1 MSRFRASLRV
11 YTPTAIL
18 KPQVIDY
25 SFFVYSREAQ
35 KPTHLHRRGTSRPCN
50 TVSTPL
56 LFGLFRPD
64 MSVTSV
70 FNRDITVARLT
81 SRITMAA
88 ARPYRAIASNSTVA
102 AARPYRAIA
111 SNSTVAAARPHRA
124 MDHSSTVKTIPNG
137 TMTAARP
144 YRAIVSNSIIA
155 SGDNI
160 RQRHHG
166 SGFALKST
174 LFCSRSM
181 LFYSVLTHF
190 YSSYSSLSKKL
201 VPSPL
206 PATPKLSSTV
216 APKSQQ
222 VERSPRSRPPAG
234 IEGDQASNGTSSR
247 VWSVPV

>member
-25 SFFVYSREAQ
+25 SIFVYSREAQ
-35 KPTHLHRRGTSRPCN
+35 KPTHLHRRGASRPCN
-50 TVSTPL
+50 TVSMPL

-64 MSVTSV
+64 MSITSV
-70 FNRDITVARLT
+70 FNRGITAARLT

-88 ARPYRAIASNSTVA
+88 ARPYRAIA
-102 AARPYRAIA
+102 
-111 SNSTVAAARPHRA
+111 
-124 MDHSSTVKTIPNG
+124 
-137 TMTAARP
+137 
-144 YRAIVSNSIIA
+144 SNSIIA

>member
-1 MSRFRASLRV
+1 MRV

-25 SFFVYSREAQ
+25 SIFVYSREAQ
-35 KPTHLHRRGTSRPCN
+35 KPTHLHRRGASRPCN

-64 MSVTSV
+64 MSITSV
-70 FNRDITVARLT
+70 FNRGITAARLT
-81 SRITMAA
+81 SRISMTA

-111 SNSTVAAARPHRA
+111 SNS
-124 MDHSSTVKTIPNG
+124 
-137 TMTAARP
+137 
-144 YRAIVSNSIIA
+144 IIA

-160 RQRHHG
+160 RQRRHG

>member
-1 MSRFRASLRV
+1 MRV

-25 SFFVYSREAQ
+25 SIFVYSREAQ
-35 KPTHLHRRGTSRPCN
+35 KPTHLYRRGASRPCN

-64 MSVTSV
+64 MSITSV
-70 FNRDITVARLT
+70 FNRGITAARLT
-81 SRITMAA
+81 SRISMAA

-111 SNSTVAAARPHRA
+111 
-124 MDHSSTVKTIPNG
+124 
-137 TMTAARP
+137 
-144 YRAIVSNSIIA
+144 SNSIIA

>member
-25 SFFVYSREAQ
+25 SIFVYSREAQ
-35 KPTHLHRRGTSRPCN
+35 KPTHLHRRGASRPCN

-64 MSVTSV
+64 MSVTSA
-70 FNRDITVARLT
+70 FNRGITAARLT

-88 ARPYRAIASNSTVA
+88 ARPYRA
-102 AARPYRAIA
+102 
-111 SNSTVAAARPHRA
+111 

-137 TMTAARP
+137 TMAAARP
-144 YRAIVSNSIIA
+144 YRAIASNSIIA

-201 VPSPL
+201 VPSSL

>member
-25 SFFVYSREAQ
+25 SIFVYSREAQ
-35 KPTHLHRRGTSRPCN
+35 KPTHLHRRGASRPCN
-50 TVSTPL
+50 TASTPL

-70 FNRDITVARLT
+70 FNRGITAARLT
-81 SRITMAA
+81 SRITM
-88 ARPYRAIASNSTVA
+88 A

-137 TMTAARP
+137 TMAAARP
-144 YRAIVSNSIIA
+144 YRTIASNSIIA

>member
-1 MSRFRASLRV
+1 MRV

-25 SFFVYSREAQ
+25 SIFVYSREAQ
-35 KPTHLHRRGTSRPCN
+35 KPTHLHRRGASRPCN

-64 MSVTSV
+64 MSITSV
-70 FNRDITVARLT
+70 FNRGITAARLT
-81 SRITMAA
+81 SRISM
-88 ARPYRAIASNSTVA
+88 TV
-102 AARPYRAIA
+102 
-111 SNSTVAAARPHRA
+111 
-124 MDHSSTVKTIPNG
+124 
-137 TMTAARP
+137 ARP

>member
-25 SFFVYSREAQ
+25 SIFVYSREAQ

-81 SRITMAA
+81 GRITM
-88 ARPYRAIASNSTVA
+88 A

-137 TMTAARP
+137 TMAAVRP
-144 YRAIVSNSIIA
+144 YRAIASNSIIA

>member
-1 MSRFRASLRV
+1 MRV
-11 YTPTAIL
+11 CTPTAIL

-25 SFFVYSREAQ
+25 SIFVYSREAQ
-35 KPTHLHRRGTSRPCN
+35 KPTHLHRRGASRPCN
-50 TVSTPL
+50 TVSAPL

-70 FNRDITVARLT
+70 FNRGITAARLT

-88 ARPYRAIASNSTVA
+88 ARPYRAIA
-102 AARPYRAIA
+102 
-111 SNSTVAAARPHRA
+111 
-124 MDHSSTVKTIPNG
+124 
-137 TMTAARP
+137 
-144 YRAIVSNSIIA
+144 SNSIIA

>member
-1 MSRFRASLRV
+1 MRV

-25 SFFVYSREAQ
+25 SIFVYSREAQ
-35 KPTHLHRRGTSRPCN
+35 KPTHLHRRGASRPCN
-50 TVSTPL
+50 TASTPL

-70 FNRDITVARLT
+70 FNRGITAARLT
-81 SRITMAA
+81 SRITM
-88 ARPYRAIASNSTVA
+88 A

-137 TMTAARP
+137 TMAAARP
-144 YRAIVSNSIIA
+144 YRAIASNSIIA
-155 SGDNI
+155 SGDSI

-190 YSSYSSLSKKL
+190 YSSYSSLSKKP

>member
-1 MSRFRASLRV
+1 MRV

-25 SFFVYSREAQ
+25 SIFVYSREAQ
-35 KPTHLHRRGTSRPCN
+35 KPTHLHRRGASRPCN

-70 FNRDITVARLT
+70 FNRGITAARLT

-88 ARPYRAIASNSTVA
+88 ARPYRAIA
-102 AARPYRAIA
+102 
-111 SNSTVAAARPHRA
+111 
-124 MDHSSTVKTIPNG
+124 
-137 TMTAARP
+137 
-144 YRAIVSNSIIA
+144 SNSIIA

>member
-1 MSRFRASLRV
+1 MRV

-25 SFFVYSREAQ
+25 SIFVYSREAQ
-35 KPTHLHRRGTSRPCN
+35 KPTHLHRRGASRPCN

-64 MSVTSV
+64 MSITSV
-70 FNRDITVARLT
+70 FNRGITAARLT
-81 SRITMAA
+81 SRISM
-88 ARPYRAIASNSTVA
+88 A

>member
-18 KPQVIDY
+18 KPQLIDY
-25 SFFVYSREAQ
+25 SIFVYSREAQ
-35 KPTHLHRRGTSRPCN
+35 KPTHLHRRGASRPCN

-70 FNRDITVARLT
+70 FNRGITAARLT
-81 SRITMAA
+81 SRITMTAA
-88 ARPYRAIASNSTVA
+88 QSYRAIA
-102 AARPYRAIA
+102 
-111 SNSTVAAARPHRA
+111 
-124 MDHSSTVKTIPNG
+124 
-137 TMTAARP
+137 
-144 YRAIVSNSIIA
+144 SNSIIA

>member
-1 MSRFRASLRV
+1 MLRSSTRPKHRKSSSTTPAQTLVSRFRASLRV

-25 SFFVYSREAQ
+25 SIFVYSREAQ
-35 KPTHLHRRGTSRPCN
+35 KPTHLHRRGASRPCN

-64 MSVTSV
+64 MSITSV
-70 FNRDITVARLT
+70 FNRGITAARLT
-81 SRITMAA
+81 SRITM
-88 ARPYRAIASNSTVA
+88 
-102 AARPYRAIA
+102 
-111 SNSTVAAARPHRA
+111 
-124 MDHSSTVKTIPNG
+124 
-137 TMTAARP
+137 TAARP
-144 YRAIVSNSIIA
+144 YQAIASNSIIA

>member
-1 MSRFRASLRV
+1 MQYSLDAPLVRFISSRYVRYECFQPGHHGG
-11 YTPTAIL
+11 TPYKSDHHGGGA
-18 KPQVIDY
+18 
-25 SFFVYSREAQ
+25 
-35 KPTHLHRRGTSRPCN
+35 
-50 TVSTPL
+50 TVS
-56 LFGLFRPD
+56 
-64 MSVTSV
+64 S
-70 FNRDITVARLT
+70 
-81 SRITMAA
+81 
-88 ARPYRAIASNSTVA
+88 
-102 AARPYRAIA
+102 
-111 SNSTVAAARPHRA
+111 
-124 MDHSSTVKTIPNG
+124 
-137 TMTAARP
+137 
-144 YRAIVSNSIIA
+144 
-155 SGDNI
+155 DNI

-174 LFCSRSM
+174 LFCSKSM

>member
-25 SFFVYSREAQ
+25 SIFVYSREAQ
-35 KPTHLHRRGTSRPCN
+35 KPTHLHRRGASRPCN
-50 TVSTPL
+50 TASTPL

-70 FNRDITVARLT
+70 FNRGITAARLT
-81 SRITMAA
+81 SRITM
-88 ARPYRAIASNSTVA
+88 A

-144 YRAIVSNSIIA
+144 YRTIASNSIIA

>member
-1 MSRFRASLRV
+1 MRV
-11 YTPTAIL
+11 YTHTAIL

-25 SFFVYSREAQ
+25 SIFVYSREAQ
-35 KPTHLHRRGTSRPCN
+35 KPTHLHRRGASRPCN

-64 MSVTSV
+64 MSITSV
-70 FNRDITVARLT
+70 FNRGITAARLT
-81 SRITMAA
+81 SRISMAA

-111 SNSTVAAARPHRA
+111 
-124 MDHSSTVKTIPNG
+124 
-137 TMTAARP
+137 
-144 YRAIVSNSIIA
+144 SNSIIA

>member
-25 SFFVYSREAQ
+25 SIFVYSREAQ

-70 FNRDITVARLT
+70 FNRDITVARRT

-88 ARPYRAIASNSTVA
+88 VRPYRAIA
-102 AARPYRAIA
+102 
-111 SNSTVAAARPHRA
+111 
-124 MDHSSTVKTIPNG
+124 
-137 TMTAARP
+137 
-144 YRAIVSNSIIA
+144 SNSIIA

>member
-25 SFFVYSREAQ
+25 SIFVYSREAQ
-35 KPTHLHRRGTSRPCN
+35 KPTHLHRRGASRPCN

-64 MSVTSV
+64 MSITSV
-70 FNRDITVARLT
+70 FNRGITAARLT
-81 SRITMAA
+81 SRI
-88 ARPYRAIASNSTVA
+88 
-102 AARPYRAIA
+102 
-111 SNSTVAAARPHRA
+111 
-124 MDHSSTVKTIPNG
+124 

-144 YRAIVSNSIIA
+144 YRAIASNSIIA

-201 VPSPL
+201 VPSSL

>member
-25 SFFVYSREAQ
+25 SIFVYSREAQ
-35 KPTHLHRRGTSRPCN
+35 KPTHLHRRGASRPCN

-64 MSVTSV
+64 MSITSV
-70 FNRDITVARLT
+70 FNRGITAARLT
-81 SRITMAA
+81 SRITMTA

-111 SNSTVAAARPHRA
+111 
-124 MDHSSTVKTIPNG
+124 
-137 TMTAARP
+137 
-144 YRAIVSNSIIA
+144 SNSIIA

-201 VPSPL
+201 VPSSL

>member
-25 SFFVYSREAQ
+25 SIFVYSGEAQ
-35 KPTHLHRRGTSRPCN
+35 KPTHLHRRGASRPCN

-64 MSVTSV
+64 MSITSV
-70 FNRDITVARLT
+70 FNRGITAARLT
-81 SRITMAA
+81 SRITMTA

-102 AARPYRAIA
+102 AARPYRA
-111 SNSTVAAARPHRA
+111 

-137 TMTAARP
+137 TMAAARP
-144 YRAIVSNSIIA
+144 YRAIASNSIIA

-181 LFYSVLTHF
+181 LFYSVLTHS

>member
-1 MSRFRASLRV
+1 MRV
-11 YTPTAIL
+11 YTPTEIL

-25 SFFVYSREAQ
+25 SIFVYSREAQ
-35 KPTHLHRRGTSRPCN
+35 KPTHLHRRGASRPCN
-50 TVSTPL
+50 TASTPL

-70 FNRDITVARLT
+70 FNRGITAARLT
-81 SRITMAA
+81 SRI
-88 ARPYRAIASNSTVA
+88 
-102 AARPYRAIA
+102 
-111 SNSTVAAARPHRA
+111 
-124 MDHSSTVKTIPNG
+124 

-144 YRAIVSNSIIA
+144 YRAIASNSIIA

>member
-1 MSRFRASLRV
+1 MQYGLDAPFVRFISSRYVHYECFQ
-11 YTPTAIL
+11 PGITA
-18 KPQVIDY
+18 
-25 SFFVYSREAQ
+25 
-35 KPTHLHRRGTSRPCN
+35 
-50 TVSTPL
+50 
-56 LFGLFRPD
+56 
-64 MSVTSV
+64 
-70 FNRDITVARLT
+70 ARLT
-81 SRITMAA
+81 SRI
-88 ARPYRAIASNSTVA
+88 
-102 AARPYRAIA
+102 
-111 SNSTVAAARPHRA
+111 
-124 MDHSSTVKTIPNG
+124 

-190 YSSYSSLSKKL
+190 YSSLSKKL

>member
-25 SFFVYSREAQ
+25 SIFVYSREAQ
-35 KPTHLHRRGTSRPCN
+35 KPTHLHRRGASRPCN

-64 MSVTSV
+64 MSITSV
-70 FNRDITVARLT
+70 FNRGITAARLT
-81 SRITMAA
+81 SRITMTA

-102 AARPYRAIA
+102 AARPYQAIA
-111 SNSTVAAARPHRA
+111 
-124 MDHSSTVKTIPNG
+124 
-137 TMTAARP
+137 
-144 YRAIVSNSIIA
+144 SNSIIA

>member
-1 MSRFRASLRV
+1 MRV

-25 SFFVYSREAQ
+25 SIFVYSREAQ
-35 KPTHLHRRGTSRPCN
+35 KPTHLHRRGASRPCN

-64 MSVTSV
+64 MSITSV
-70 FNRDITVARLT
+70 FNRGITAARLT
-81 SRITMAA
+81 SRISMTA

-111 SNSTVAAARPHRA
+111 
-124 MDHSSTVKTIPNG
+124 
-137 TMTAARP
+137 
-144 YRAIVSNSIIA
+144 SNSIIA

>member
-25 SFFVYSREAQ
+25 SIFVYSREAQ
-35 KPTHLHRRGTSRPCN
+35 KPTHLHRRGASRPCN

-70 FNRDITVARLT
+70 FNRDITAARLT
-81 SRITMAA
+81 SRITM
-88 ARPYRAIASNSTVA
+88 A

-137 TMTAARP
+137 TMAAARP
-144 YRAIVSNSIIA
+144 YRAIASNSIIA

>member
-1 MSRFRASLRV
+1 MRV

-25 SFFVYSREAQ
+25 SIFVYSREAQ
-35 KPTHLHRRGTSRPCN
+35 KPTHLHRRGASRPCN
-50 TVSTPL
+50 TASTPL

-70 FNRDITVARLT
+70 FNRGITAARLT
-81 SRITMAA
+81 SRI
-88 ARPYRAIASNSTVA
+88 
-102 AARPYRAIA
+102 
-111 SNSTVAAARPHRA
+111 
-124 MDHSSTVKTIPNG
+124 

-144 YRAIVSNSIIA
+144 YRAIASNSIIA

>member
-1 MSRFRASLRV
+1 MRV

-25 SFFVYSREAQ
+25 SIFVYSREAQ
-35 KPTHLHRRGTSRPCN
+35 KPTHLHRRGASRPCN

-70 FNRDITVARLT
+70 FNRGITAARLT
-81 SRITMAA
+81 SRISMAA
-88 ARPYRAIASNSTVA
+88 ARPYRAIASNS
-102 AARPYRAIA
+102 
-111 SNSTVAAARPHRA
+111 
-124 MDHSSTVKTIPNG
+124 
-137 TMTAARP
+137 
-144 YRAIVSNSIIA
+144 IIA

-160 RQRHHG
+160 RQRRHG

>member
-1 MSRFRASLRV
+1 MRV

-25 SFFVYSREAQ
+25 SIFVYSREAQ
-35 KPTHLHRRGTSRPCN
+35 KPTHLHRRGASRPCN

-64 MSVTSV
+64 MSIASV
-70 FNRDITVARLT
+70 FNRGITAARLT
-81 SRITMAA
+81 SRI
-88 ARPYRAIASNSTVA
+88 
-102 AARPYRAIA
+102 
-111 SNSTVAAARPHRA
+111 
-124 MDHSSTVKTIPNG
+124 

-144 YRAIVSNSIIA
+144 YRAIASNSIIA

-222 VERSPRSRPPAG
+222 VERSPRSRPPAD

>member
-1 MSRFRASLRV
+1 MRV

-25 SFFVYSREAQ
+25 SIFVYSREAQ
-35 KPTHLHRRGTSRPCN
+35 KPTHLHRRGASRPCN

-64 MSVTSV
+64 MSITSV
-70 FNRDITVARLT
+70 FNRGITAARLT
-81 SRITMAA
+81 SRITMTAA
-88 ARPYRAIASNSTVA
+88 QPYRAIA
-102 AARPYRAIA
+102 
-111 SNSTVAAARPHRA
+111 
-124 MDHSSTVKTIPNG
+124 
-137 TMTAARP
+137 
-144 YRAIVSNSIIA
+144 SNSIIA

-201 VPSPL
+201 VPSSL

>member
-25 SFFVYSREAQ
+25 SIFVYSREAQ
-35 KPTHLHRRGTSRPCN
+35 KPTHLHRRGASRPCN

-64 MSVTSV
+64 MSITSV
-70 FNRDITVARLT
+70 FNRGITAARLT
-81 SRITMAA
+81 SRISMTA

-111 SNSTVAAARPHRA
+111 SNS
-124 MDHSSTVKTIPNG
+124 
-137 TMTAARP
+137 
-144 YRAIVSNSIIA
+144 IIA

-160 RQRHHG
+160 RQRRHG

>member
-25 SFFVYSREAQ
+25 SIFVYSREAQ
-35 KPTHLHRRGTSRPCN
+35 KPTHLHRRGASRPCN

-64 MSVTSV
+64 MSITSV
-70 FNRDITVARLT
+70 FNRGITAARLT
-81 SRITMAA
+81 SRITMTA

-111 SNSTVAAARPHRA
+111 
-124 MDHSSTVKTIPNG
+124 
-137 TMTAARP
+137 
-144 YRAIVSNSIIA
+144 SNSIIA

>member
-25 SFFVYSREAQ
+25 SIFVYSREAQ
-35 KPTHLHRRGTSRPCN
+35 KPTHLHRRGASRPCN

-70 FNRDITVARLT
+70 FNRGITAARLT
-81 SRITMAA
+81 SRI
-88 ARPYRAIASNSTVA
+88 
-102 AARPYRAIA
+102 
-111 SNSTVAAARPHRA
+111 
-124 MDHSSTVKTIPNG
+124 

-144 YRAIVSNSIIA
+144 YRAIASNSIIA

>member
-25 SFFVYSREAQ
+25 SIFVYSREAQ
-35 KPTHLHRRGTSRPCN
+35 KPTHLHRRGASRPCN

-56 LFGLFRPD
+56 LFGLFHPD

-70 FNRDITVARLT
+70 FNRDITAARLT

-88 ARPYRAIASNSTVA
+88 ARPYRAIA
-102 AARPYRAIA
+102 
-111 SNSTVAAARPHRA
+111 
-124 MDHSSTVKTIPNG
+124 
-137 TMTAARP
+137 
-144 YRAIVSNSIIA
+144 SNSIIA

-201 VPSPL
+201 APSPL

>member
-1 MSRFRASLRV
+1 MRV

-25 SFFVYSREAQ
+25 SIFVYSREAQ
-35 KPTHLHRRGTSRPCN
+35 KPTHLHRRGASRPCN

-56 LFGLFRPD
+56 SFGLFRPD

-70 FNRDITVARLT
+70 FNRGITAARLT

-88 ARPYRAIASNSTVA
+88 ARPYRAIA
-102 AARPYRAIA
+102 
-111 SNSTVAAARPHRA
+111 
-124 MDHSSTVKTIPNG
+124 
-137 TMTAARP
+137 
-144 YRAIVSNSIIA
+144 SNSIIA

>member
-25 SFFVYSREAQ
+25 SIFVYSREAQ
-35 KPTHLHRRGTSRPCN
+35 KPTHLHRRGASRPCN

-64 MSVTSV
+64 MSITSV
-70 FNRDITVARLT
+70 FNRGITAARLT
-81 SRITMAA
+81 SRISM
-88 ARPYRAIASNSTVA
+88 A

>member
-1 MSRFRASLRV
+1 MRV

-25 SFFVYSREAQ
+25 SIFVYSREAQ
-35 KPTHLHRRGTSRPCN
+35 KPTHLHRRGASRPCN

-64 MSVTSV
+64 MSITSV
-70 FNRDITVARLT
+70 FNRGITAARLT

-88 ARPYRAIASNSTVA
+88 ARPYRAIA
-102 AARPYRAIA
+102 
-111 SNSTVAAARPHRA
+111 
-124 MDHSSTVKTIPNG
+124 
-137 TMTAARP
+137 
-144 YRAIVSNSIIA
+144 SNSIIA

>member
-1 MSRFRASLRV
+1 MRV

-25 SFFVYSREAQ
+25 SIFVYSREAQ
-35 KPTHLHRRGTSRPCN
+35 KPTHLHRRGASRPCN

-64 MSVTSV
+64 MSITSV
-70 FNRDITVARLT
+70 FNRGITAARLT
-81 SRITMAA
+81 SRISMTA

-102 AARPYRAIA
+102 
-111 SNSTVAAARPHRA
+111 
-124 MDHSSTVKTIPNG
+124 
-137 TMTAARP
+137 AARP